1 MPGEDVFGNDAM
13 GQIKSGMNTYAT
25 AQVHQRHDNIGFNS
39 PGKLLISDSRINA
52 VAMTVQPDAPIDP
65 ATGEPLPAGGDDL
78 GAPIQEPNLDG
89 AKDGG
94 STEAPEIV

>member
-1 MPGEDVFGNDAM
+1 MYKRQDPN
-13 GQIKSGMNTYAT
+13 
-25 AQVHQRHDNIGFNS
+25 
-39 PGKLLISDSRINA
+39 
-52 VAMTVQPDAPIDP
+52 APIDP
-65 ATGEPLPAGGDDL
+65 ATGEPMAGGGEDL